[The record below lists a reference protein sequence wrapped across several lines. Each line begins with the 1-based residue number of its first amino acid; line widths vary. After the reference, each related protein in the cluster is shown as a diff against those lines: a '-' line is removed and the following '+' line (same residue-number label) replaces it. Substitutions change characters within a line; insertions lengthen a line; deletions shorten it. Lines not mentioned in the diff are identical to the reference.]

1 MPHSP
6 RPPALYFRGGAAV
19 VTLSGELD
27 LLTAGDLTG
36 VLSTAVSS
44 TSSLT
49 RRVVVDLSRVRFV
62 DVVGV
67 HALER
72 AHASAFAEGVSV
84 VLAGPSTTVR
94 RVLDL
99 VRGPNAAV
107 LPVAGSVRDALRPGA
122 RTVELPYAGAVPAS
136 LS

>member
-1 MPHSP
+1 MPRSP
-6 RPPALYFRGGAAV
+6 RPPVLYFRGDAAV

-27 LLTAGDLTG
+27 LLTIGDVTG
-36 VLSTAVSS
+36 VLSTAVTT
-44 TSSLT
+44 TSALT

-72 AHASAFAEGVSV
+72 AHASAFAAGVSV
-84 VLAGPSTTVR
+84 VLAGASEPVR
-94 RVLDL
+94 RVLEL

-107 LPVAGSVRDALRPGA
+107 LPVVGSVRDALGQPPS
-122 RTVELPYAGAVPAS
+122 RTVEVPYVVSAS